1 MNWTRTATHN
11 QVDLPEVPAS
21 APVRAFWGASTT
33 AAAVLIAVVITAG
46 VALGPMHDRDVAMH
60 KKAVD
65 RGLAY
70 YDMAL
75 NYCWR

>member
-1 MNWTRTATHN
+1 MPWPRAAHHP
-11 QVDLPEVPAS
+11 VEVSEREPASVPA
-21 APVRAFWGASTT
+21 RAFWGASTT

-46 VALGPMHDRDVAMH
+46 VTLGPMQDASAAMH

-70 YDMAL
+70 YDMAQT
-75 NYCWR
+75 YCWR